1 MGVLNEIAQGL
12 AGRLESITSANGYQT
27 NVKNVFYDDIPM
39 GLELEPH
46 QLPAILLLAGENLL
60 TRKNFNCSDGK
71 WSFFLQLIH
80 GDVKD
85 EAMFAFVGDIARAVY
100 ADSPVEH
107 RFNKYRTIHPALT
120 DCEMPRVE
128 PDINMIEANRFAI
141 VELVLSYKTAL
152 TNL

>member
-1 MGVLNEIAQGL
+1 MGVLNDMAQGL

-39 GLELEPH
+39 GLELEPT
-46 QLPAILLLAGENLL
+46 QVPAILMIAGENLL
-60 TRKNFNCSDGK
+60 NRKNFQCSDGK
-71 WSFFLQLIH
+71 WSFLLQLIH
-80 GDVKD
+80 GDVND
-85 EAMFAFVGDIARAVY
+85 QVMFQFVGDIARAVY
-100 ADSPVEH
+100 ADSPVEAK
-107 RFNKYRTIHPALT
+107 FNKYRTIHPALT
-120 DCEMPRVE
+120 DCEMPRIE